1 MFPHDLPLIILYLQK
16 QIQIPT
22 SFRSLFAKI
31 PKKPAFST
39 FNPNFDQ
46 VPEFGWFRNP
56 LIYLRRHRKWWGTN
70 FYANRREKIRTIFW
84 QNVQRTFFS
93 FPDKK
98 KRFPQIRSDLAEIW
112 HAHRAYGPI
121 DGSGEFS
128 WKIENSANNVDDKLV
143 FWPIFAPLAI
153 F

>member
-31 PKKPAFST
+31 PKKTAFST

-46 VPEFGWFRNP
+46 VAEFGWFRNP

-70 FYANRREKIRTIFW
+70 FYANRREKIRTIFLTERA
-84 QNVQRTFFS
+84 VFLT
-93 FPDKK
+93 KK

-112 HAHRAYGPI
+112 HAHRACGPI

-128 WKIENSANNVDDKLV
+128 
-143 FWPIFAPLAI
+143 
-153 F
+153 